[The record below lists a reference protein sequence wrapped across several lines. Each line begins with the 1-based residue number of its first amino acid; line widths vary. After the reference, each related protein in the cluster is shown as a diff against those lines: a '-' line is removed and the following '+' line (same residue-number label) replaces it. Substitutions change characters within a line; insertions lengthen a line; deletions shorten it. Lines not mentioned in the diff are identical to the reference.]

1 MATAQSA
8 ISVLSALEGLN
19 IAAPGLQH
27 YVVPTAVVILTA
39 LFAVQPLGTSR
50 IGAAFGPIMA
60 IWFVSIGRSDGGAS
74 PKTLRWARCHTS
86 FIQNDKF
93 GFFPPSCRFGP

>member
-1 MATAQSA
+1 M
-8 ISVLSALEGLN
+8 LSALEGLN
-19 IAAPGLQH
+19 IAAPELQH

-39 LFAVQPLGTSR
+39 LF
-50 IGAAFGPIMA
+50 A

-74 PKTLRWARCHTS
+74 PKTLGWARCHTS